1 MALIPKRDRPV
12 FAGAEYLGGLTKGP
26 RRSMGHL
33 SFDDT
38 VSLGAAWQKV
48 EIPVTDIA
56 SIATTSEMVGKRKTG
71 AVLMFGVLGLAG
83 KGSKTEGSISISLK
97 SGEEA
102 YFMIPKLTNVKIK
115 AALAGW
121 MTKFDIP
128 WSGERDEDGDGNG
141 GAPTSKADELAKL
154 AQLHAAG
161 TLTDQ
166 EFAAAKA
173 DLLGLDD

>member
-1 MALIPKRDRPV
+1 
-12 FAGAEYLGGLTKGP
+12 
-26 RRSMGHL
+26 MGHL

>member
-1 MALIPKRDRPV
+1 
-12 FAGAEYLGGLTKGP
+12 
-26 RRSMGHL
+26 
-33 SFDDT
+33 
-38 VSLGAAWQKV
+38 
-48 EIPVTDIA
+48 
-56 SIATTSEMVGKRKTG
+56 
-71 AVLMFGVLGLAG
+71 
-83 KGSKTEGSISISLK
+83 
-97 SGEEA
+97 
-102 YFMIPKLTNVKIK
+102 MIPKLTNVKIK

-128 WSGERDEDGDGNG
+128 WSGERDEDGDG
-141 GAPTSKADELAKL
+141 GAPTSKADELGKL